1 MRKFV
6 FWLIAAFT
14 IVTVSI
20 KAFAANKPTENIV
33 NLGSFNAI
41 ELTADN
47 NLTKVYANVGDK
59 TLMTF
64 ELVDF
69 KVINNAAQARVKASN
84 GMTAEINV
92 TEGENKV
99 SIDGIKDGAIVINAS
114 VTKQTADY
122 ILKQLRSIN
131 L

>member
-1 MRKFV
+1 
-6 FWLIAAFT
+6 LIAAFT

-69 KVINNAAQARVKASN
+69 KIINNAAQARVKASN

>member
-69 KVINNAAQARVKASN
+69 KIINNAAQARVKASN